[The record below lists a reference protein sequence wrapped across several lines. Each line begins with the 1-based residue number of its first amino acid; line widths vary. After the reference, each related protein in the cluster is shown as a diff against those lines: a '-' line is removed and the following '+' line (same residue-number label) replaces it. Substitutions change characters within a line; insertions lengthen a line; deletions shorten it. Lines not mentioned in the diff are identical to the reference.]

1 MPHPLTSSA
10 FGLALGFLMIGPAM
24 AVPFTPPESSIG
36 NFQFDNDVKEFE
48 FSIGTGSVVRI
59 ETVSFLGG
67 ATVSEPPLPVPGV
80 GFDPILTL
88 YDSTGTV
95 LAFND
100 DIDTDAGD
108 WDALIELTLDA
119 GVYTA
124 ALTQYINFFDGD
136 VGDNIS
142 NGFLFDGPPDNFTG
156 AFFGCSN
163 GRFCAEDGENRSSFY
178 AVNFSAQAVPEPAT
192 LALLGFGLVGAGV
205 VYRRRRQD

>member
-1 MPHPLTSSA
+1 MPHPLIKSA
-10 FGLALGFLMIGPAM
+10 FGLALGFLMISPAM
-24 AVPFTPPESSIG
+24 AVPFTLPETSLG
-36 NFQFDNDVKEFE
+36 NFQFDNDVEQFD
-48 FSIGTGSVVRI
+48 FSIGIGAVVTI

-67 ATVSEPPLPVPGV
+67 DSVSDPVVPLPGG

-100 DIDTDAGD
+100 DIDTPGGD
-108 WDALIELTLDA
+108 WDALIELTLDP
-119 GVYTA
+119 GIYTV

-142 NGFLFDGPPDNFTG
+142 NGFLFDGPSDNFTG
-156 AFFGCSN
+156 PLFGCSN
-163 GRFCAEDGENRSSFY
+163 GSFCADGGENRSSFY
-178 AVNFSAQAVPEPAT
+178 AVNFSAQAVPEPGT

-205 VYRRRRQD
+205 FYRRRRQD